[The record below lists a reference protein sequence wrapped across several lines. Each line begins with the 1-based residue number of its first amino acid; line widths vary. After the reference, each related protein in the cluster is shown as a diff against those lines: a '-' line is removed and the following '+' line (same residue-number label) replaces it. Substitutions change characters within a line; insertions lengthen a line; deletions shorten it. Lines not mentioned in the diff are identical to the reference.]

1 MTSSFGN
8 LVGTERDE
16 LPNISNTN
24 YAETEAD
31 LTKSVNDQIN
41 ANIQDTQVF
50 YERLGEIQ
58 KLIAETP
65 MQNLE
70 SLAQFSSS
78 ASRAMEVYKKKQEA
92 QTLVNESLAF
102 LDNNALDQIRD
113 AEGKFNLENAKFDNE
128 LLKENTEE
136 SINFLRTRNASL
148 PEDITTRE
156 LLRRLNKNYFGARQQ
171 FINENGG
178 KDITDIDEY
187 MKLHGAADELM
198 ITGMLMQAEELGVD
212 INSRQFRKL
221 FYQTVYPDIK
231 QRRENNIQTWKSEAN
246 RNFERNRTKKLDKII
261 VDTLQPYDAN
271 TNTAIDVV
279 TLVDTIQNT
288 MNFNTR
294 KEATDYLFSRVA
306 AQVDSDQPQLN
317 ISHLNYLFNDALHK
331 HDGNGGKLYKYA
343 DGPFGGKDANASLIQ
358 KLETKLALETDRNIR
373 ANKQIAQNELNDL
386 DREYK
391 GNIPAG
397 LLQKKY
403 EELEKRY
410 PNIDVRTLKVG
421 NKGETNGGSYGEQ
434 RFNRDLDIDYVE
446 KFMNVFKGEGAR
458 FDPQRKLSDDEKYQV
473 RKAYGDFKQLVE
485 RQTDNG
491 IELEEA
497 QRLMFTTVSE
507 NLKAGLYTRSAVE
520 ERNGGQVRSEDI
532 NRDAEYLKSDIVKV
546 PNQGVPIS
554 VFEKQALSQLK
565 RHYENPDLVGFPK
578 YFEGVTRN
586 TSLSA
591 QQYAND
597 RFKATGGYDE
607 NNAIAQRFIQNE
619 DGVLVDPQYG
629 LTKAELNEI
638 EVKPHLTKTYTKIL
652 ENPEKTKK
660 ILEGFK
666 TGNDV
671 GSFDSAVGPK
681 KRGADK
687 LTIGQL
693 LVYAERG
700 GSGFGLYSL
709 SAQELKDAV
718 RYLPPEFKNELFTE
732 ENQSFLVLELTRQRA
747 NRTNSIQGAIIQAKK
762 GGEATVFEG
771 DEQEGNWKRLTKLSP
786 NEQNALLDI
795 FPQLRNIPMN
805 RFENL
810 TQGVVLGLQTEI
822 QNYQRN
828 REELRESRIQQR
840 KEKEKQKAKVFGY
853 GRGQTEPTTIEE
865 LKQVPAVKKS
875 REGR

>member
-16 LPNISNTN
+16 IPNISGTN
-24 YAETEAD
+24 YAETEPD
-31 LTKSVNDQIN
+31 LTKNVNDQIN
-41 ANIQDTQVF
+41 ANIEDTKRF
-50 YERLGEIQ
+50 YDQMAEIQ
-58 KLIAETP
+58 KVIAETP
-65 MQNLE
+65 MRNLE
-70 SLAQFSSS
+70 SLAQFSNQ
-78 ASRAMEVYKKKQEA
+78 AGQAVKAFQKRRETQD
-92 QTLVNESLAF
+92 LINESMDF
-102 LDNNALDQIRD
+102 LENNEVTKLRGAD
-113 AEGKFNLENAKFDNE
+113 GKFNLENAKFDNE
-128 LLKENTEE
+128 LLRENTEE
-136 SINFLRTRNASL
+136 SINFLRTRNAEL
-148 PEDITTRE
+148 PENITTRE
-156 LLRRLNKNYFGARQQ
+156 LLRRLNENYFGARQQ

-187 MKLHGAADELM
+187 MKLHTAADELM
-198 ITGMLMQAEELGVD
+198 VTGMLIQAEQYGIDV
-212 INSRQFRKL
+212 NSRQFRRL
-221 FYQTVYPDIK
+221 FYEKVYPDIK
-231 QRRENNIQTWKSEAN
+231 RRRENNVQTWKSEAN
-246 RNFERNRTKKLDKII
+246 RNFERNRTKRLDKII

-271 TNTAIDVV
+271 TNTSIDVV
-279 TLVDTIQNT
+279 TLVDTIKNT
-288 MNFNTR
+288 MNFDTT
-294 KEATDYLFSRVA
+294 KEATDYLFARVA
-306 AQVDSDQPQLN
+306 AEVESEQPQLN
-317 ISHLNYLFNDALHK
+317 LSHLNYLFDGALHR

-343 DGPFGGKDANASLIQ
+343 DGPFGGKNANSSLIQ
-358 KLETKLALETDRNIR
+358 KIETKLAIETDRAIT
-373 ANKQIAQNELNDL
+373 ANTKTAQNELNDL

-391 GNIPAG
+391 GKIPAG

-403 EELEKRY
+403 EELERRF

-421 NKGETNGGSYGEQ
+421 NKGETNGGAYEG
-434 RFNRDLDIDYVE
+434 RAGNADLDYDYQG
-446 KFMNVFKGEGAR
+446 KFINVFKK
-458 FDPQRKLSDDEKYQV
+458 DTNYKLQDHEIYQV
-473 RKAYGDFKQLVE
+473 RKAYGDFKALVKN
-485 RQTDNG
+485 QTDNG

-497 QRLMFTTVSE
+497 QRLMYTTVVE

-546 PNQGVPIS
+546 PNQGEPIS

-565 RHYENPDLVGFPK
+565 RHYENPELVGFPK

-607 NNAIAQRFIQNE
+607 NNDIAQRFVQNE

-629 LTKAELNEI
+629 LTKEELNEI

-652 ENPEKTKK
+652 DPVKGKK

-687 LTIGQL
+687 LTVGQL

-700 GSGFGLYSL
+700 GSNFGLYGL
-709 SAQELKDAV
+709 TAQELKDAV

-771 DEQEGNWKRLTKLSP
+771 DEQEGNWKRLTKLGL
-786 NEQNALLDI
+786 NEQKALLDV

-805 RFENL
+805 QFQNL
-810 TQGVVLGLQTEI
+810 TQGVVLGLESEI

-828 REELRESRIQQR
+828 RERQR
-840 KEKEKQKAKVFGY
+840 NLTQN
-853 GRGQTEPTTIEE
+853 R
-865 LKQVPAVKKS
+865 
-875 REGR
+875 

>member
-16 LPNISNTN
+16 IPNISNTN
-24 YAETEAD
+24 YTNTEAD

-65 MQNLE
+65 MKNLE

-92 QTLVNESLAF
+92 QALVDESLAF
-102 LDNNALDQIRD
+102 LDNNALDQIRN

-156 LLRRLNKNYFGARQQ
+156 LLRRLNENYFGARQQ

-187 MKLHGAADELM
+187 IKLHGAADELM
-198 ITGMLMQAEELGVD
+198 ITGMLMQAEKFGVD

-231 QRRENNIQTWKSEAN
+231 RRRENNIQTWKSEAN
-246 RNFERNRTKKLDKII
+246 RNFEQNRTKKLDKII

-271 TNTAIDVV
+271 SNTAIDVV

-288 MNFNTR
+288 MNFDTR

-306 AQVDSDQPQLN
+306 TEVDSDQPQLD

-343 DGPFGGKDANASLIQ
+343 DGPFGGKNANASLIQ
-358 KLETKLALETDRNIR
+358 KIETKLALETDINIS
-373 ANKQIAQNELNDL
+373 ANKVTAQQEINELN
-386 DREYK
+386 RQYNGQPPE
-391 GNIPAG
+391 G
-397 LLQKKY
+397 LLQKKL
-403 EELEKRY
+403 EELENRF
-410 PNIDVRTLKVG
+410 PNIDVRALQTGAKSV
-421 NKGETNGGSYGEQ
+421 TNGGGYP
-434 RFNRDLDIDYVE
+434 NA
-446 KFMNVFKGEGAR
+446 GEG
-458 FDPQRKLSDDEKYQV
+458 DPDINFKAQLESTFNIPKKDLSIEQQVEVQR
-473 RKAYGDFKQLVE
+473 AYGDFKAQVKN
-485 RQTDNG
+485 QTDNG
-491 IELEEA
+491 IDPLKA
-497 QRLMFTTVSE
+497 QRLILPQVQ
-507 NLKAGLYTRSAVE
+507 KALTEGKYSDSSVE
-520 ERNGGQVRSEDI
+520 ARLGKDVRSQDI
-532 NRDAEYLKSDIVKV
+532 NADRAYIEKDFSKV
-546 PNQGVPIS
+546 SNQGEFVSIH
-554 VFEKQALSQLK
+554 EKQALSELK
-565 RHYENPDLVGFPK
+565 RHYLYGEPFPS
-578 YFEGVTRN
+578 YFYGVTRGTN
-586 TSLSA
+586 QSPY
-591 QQYAND
+591 QYADD
-597 RFKATGGYDE
+597 RFRAMGGYDE
-607 NNAIAQRFIQNE
+607 NNAIAQRFE
-619 DGVLVDPQYG
+619 TKDGVLVDPQFG
-629 LTKAELNEI
+629 LTKAELNEL
-638 EVKPHLTKTYTKIL
+638 EAKPHLTKTYAKIL
-652 ENPEKTKK
+652 EPEKTKS

-671 GSFDSAVGPK
+671 GTFDSAVGPK

-687 LTIGQL
+687 LTIGEL
-693 LVYAERG
+693 LVYADRG
-700 GSGFGLYSL
+700 AGNFGLFGL

-718 RYLPPEFKNELFTE
+718 RFLPPSFKNREFNE
-732 ENQSFLVLELTRQRA
+732 ETQSFLVLELIRQRA
-747 NRTNSIQGAIIQAKK
+747 NRTNSIRGAIIQAKK
-762 GGEATVFEG
+762 GGEATVFQG
-771 DEQEGNWKRLTKLSP
+771 DEKEGSWDRLIALDP
-786 NEQNALLDI
+786 DERNALLDV

-805 RFENL
+805 QFQNL

-822 QNYQRN
+822 ANYQRN
-828 REELRESRIQQR
+828 REKLRESRTNQNKTR
-840 KEKEKQKAKVFGY
+840 
-853 GRGQTEPTTIEE
+853 R
-865 LKQVPAVKKS
+865 
-875 REGR
+875 

>member
-16 LPNISNTN
+16 IPNISGSN

-31 LTKSVNDQIN
+31 LTKNVNDQIN
-41 ANIQDTQVF
+41 ANIEDTKRF
-50 YERLGEIQ
+50 YDQMAEIQ
-58 KLIAETP
+58 KVIAETP
-65 MQNLE
+65 MRNLE
-70 SLAQFSSS
+70 SLAQFSNQ
-78 ASRAMEVYKKKQEA
+78 AGQAVKAFQKRRETQD
-92 QTLVNESLAF
+92 LINESMDF
-102 LDNNALDQIRD
+102 LENNEVTKLRGAD
-113 AEGKFNLENAKFDNE
+113 GKFNLENAKFDNE
-128 LLKENTEE
+128 LLRENTEE
-136 SINFLRTRNASL
+136 SINFLRTRNAEL
-148 PEDITTRE
+148 PENITTRE
-156 LLRRLNKNYFGARQQ
+156 LLRRLNENYFGARQQ

-187 MKLHGAADELM
+187 MKLHTAADELM
-198 ITGMLMQAEELGVD
+198 VTGMLIQAEQYGIDV
-212 INSRQFRKL
+212 NSRQFRRL
-221 FYQTVYPDIK
+221 FYEKVYPDIK
-231 QRRENNIQTWKSEAN
+231 RRRENNVQTWKSEAN
-246 RNFERNRTKKLDKII
+246 RNFERNRTKRLDKII

-271 TNTAIDVV
+271 TNTSIDVV
-279 TLVDTIQNT
+279 TLVDTIKNT
-288 MNFNTR
+288 MNFDTT
-294 KEATDYLFSRVA
+294 KEATDYLFARVA
-306 AQVDSDQPQLN
+306 AEVESEQPQLN
-317 ISHLNYLFNDALHK
+317 LSHLNYLFDGALHR

-343 DGPFGGKDANASLIQ
+343 DGPFGGKNANSSLIQ
-358 KLETKLALETDRNIR
+358 KIETKLAIETDRAIT
-373 ANKQIAQNELNDL
+373 ANTKTAQNELNDL

-391 GNIPAG
+391 GKIPAG

-403 EELEKRY
+403 EELERRF

-421 NKGETNGGSYGEQ
+421 NKGETNGGAYEG
-434 RFNRDLDIDYVE
+434 RAGNADLDYDYQG
-446 KFMNVFKGEGAR
+446 KFINVFKK
-458 FDPQRKLSDDEKYQV
+458 DTNYKLQDHEIYQV
-473 RKAYGDFKQLVE
+473 RKAYGDFKALVKN
-485 RQTDNG
+485 QTDNG

-497 QRLMFTTVSE
+497 QRLMYTTVVE

-546 PNQGVPIS
+546 PNQGEPIS

-565 RHYENPDLVGFPK
+565 RHYENPELVGFPK

-607 NNAIAQRFIQNE
+607 NNDIAQRFVQNE

-629 LTKAELNEI
+629 LTKEELNEI

-652 ENPEKTKK
+652 DPVKGKK

-687 LTIGQL
+687 LTVGQL

-700 GSGFGLYSL
+700 GSNFGLYGL
-709 SAQELKDAV
+709 TAQELKDAV

-771 DEQEGNWKRLTKLSP
+771 DEQEGNWKRLTKLGL
-786 NEQNALLDI
+786 NEQKALLDV

-805 RFENL
+805 QFQNL
-810 TQGVVLGLQTEI
+810 TQGVVLGLESEI

-828 REELRESRIQQR
+828 RERQR
-840 KEKEKQKAKVFGY
+840 NLTQN
-853 GRGQTEPTTIEE
+853 R
-865 LKQVPAVKKS
+865 
-875 REGR
+875 

>member
-1 MTSSFGN
+1 
-8 LVGTERDE
+8 
-16 LPNISNTN
+16 
-24 YAETEAD
+24 
-31 LTKSVNDQIN
+31 
-41 ANIQDTQVF
+41 
-50 YERLGEIQ
+50 
-58 KLIAETP
+58 
-65 MQNLE
+65 
-70 SLAQFSSS
+70 
-78 ASRAMEVYKKKQEA
+78 
-92 QTLVNESLAF
+92 
-102 LDNNALDQIRD
+102 
-113 AEGKFNLENAKFDNE
+113 
-128 LLKENTEE
+128 
-136 SINFLRTRNASL
+136 
-148 PEDITTRE
+148 
-156 LLRRLNKNYFGARQQ
+156 
-171 FINENGG
+171 
-178 KDITDIDEY
+178 
-187 MKLHGAADELM
+187 MKLHTAADELM
-198 ITGMLMQAEELGVD
+198 VTGMLIQAEQYGIDV
-212 INSRQFRKL
+212 NSRQFRRL
-221 FYQTVYPDIK
+221 FYEKVYPDIK
-231 QRRENNIQTWKSEAN
+231 RRRENNVQTWKSEAN
-246 RNFERNRTKKLDKII
+246 RNFERNRTKRLDKII

-271 TNTAIDVV
+271 TNTSIDVV
-279 TLVDTIQNT
+279 TLVDTIKNT
-288 MNFNTR
+288 MNFDTT
-294 KEATDYLFSRVA
+294 KEATDYLFARVA
-306 AQVDSDQPQLN
+306 AEVESEQPQLN
-317 ISHLNYLFNDALHK
+317 LSHLNYLFDGALHR

-343 DGPFGGKDANASLIQ
+343 DGPFGGKNANSSLIQ
-358 KLETKLALETDRNIR
+358 KIETKLAIETDRAIT
-373 ANKQIAQNELNDL
+373 ANTKTAQNELNDL

-391 GNIPAG
+391 GKIPAG

-403 EELEKRY
+403 EELERRF

-421 NKGETNGGSYGEQ
+421 NKGETNGGAYEG
-434 RFNRDLDIDYVE
+434 RAGNADLDYDYQG
-446 KFMNVFKGEGAR
+446 KFINVFKK
-458 FDPQRKLSDDEKYQV
+458 DTNYKLQDHEIYQV
-473 RKAYGDFKQLVE
+473 RKAYGDFKALVKN
-485 RQTDNG
+485 QTDNG

-497 QRLMFTTVSE
+497 QRLMYTTVVE

-546 PNQGVPIS
+546 PNQGEPIS

-565 RHYENPDLVGFPK
+565 RHYENPELVGFPK

-607 NNAIAQRFIQNE
+607 NNDIAQRFVQNE

-629 LTKAELNEI
+629 LTKEELNEI

-652 ENPEKTKK
+652 DPVKGKK

-687 LTIGQL
+687 LTVGQL

-700 GSGFGLYSL
+700 GSNFGLYGL
-709 SAQELKDAV
+709 TAQELKDAV

-771 DEQEGNWKRLTKLSP
+771 DEQEGNWKRLTKLGL
-786 NEQNALLDI
+786 NEQKALLDV

-805 RFENL
+805 QFQNL
-810 TQGVVLGLQTEI
+810 TQGVVLGLESEI

-828 REELRESRIQQR
+828 RERQR
-840 KEKEKQKAKVFGY
+840 NLTQN
-853 GRGQTEPTTIEE
+853 R
-865 LKQVPAVKKS
+865 
-875 REGR
+875 

>member
-16 LPNISNTN
+16 IPNISNTN

-31 LTKSVNDQIN
+31 LTKTVNDQIN
-41 ANIQDTQVF
+41 ANIEDTKRF
-50 YERLGEIQ
+50 YDQMAEIQ
-58 KLIAETP
+58 KVIAETP
-65 MQNLE
+65 LRNLE
-70 SLAQFSSS
+70 SLAQFSTT
-78 ASRAMEVYKKKQEA
+78 A
-92 QTLVNESLAF
+92 QQTMKAFEKRRETQDLINESMSF
-102 LDNNALDQIRD
+102 LDNNDLDKLRGAD
-113 AEGKFNLENAKFDNE
+113 GKFNLENAKFDNE
-128 LLKENTEE
+128 LLRENTEE
-136 SINFLRTRNASL
+136 SINFLRTRNAEL
-148 PEDITTRE
+148 PENITTRE
-156 LLRRLNKNYFGARQQ
+156 LLRRLNENYYGARQQ

-187 MKLHGAADELM
+187 MKLHTAADELM
-198 ITGMLMQAEELGVD
+198 VTGMLMQAEQYGID
-212 INSRQFRKL
+212 INSRQFRRL
-221 FYQTVYPDIK
+221 FYEKVYPDIK
-231 QRRENNIQTWKSEAN
+231 RRRENNIQTWKSEAN
-246 RNFERNRTKKLDKII
+246 RKFEQNRTKKLDKII

-271 TNTAIDVV
+271 SNTSVDIV

-288 MNFNTR
+288 MNFKTR
-294 KEATDYLFSRVA
+294 KEATDYLFARVA
-306 AQVDSDQPQLN
+306 TEVESEQPQLN
-317 ISHLNYLFNDALHK
+317 LSHLNYLFDGALHK

-343 DGPFGGKDANASLIQ
+343 DGPFGGKNANSSLIQ
-358 KLETKLALETDRNIR
+358 KIETKLAIETERNIR
-373 ANKQIAQNELNDL
+373 ANKFTAQQELNDL

-391 GNIPAG
+391 GKIPQG

-403 EELEKRY
+403 QELERRF

-421 NKGETNGGSYGEQ
+421 NKGETNGGAYEG
-434 RFNRDLDIDYVE
+434 RAGNADLDYDYQG
-446 KFMNVFKGEGAR
+446 KFINIFKK
-458 FDPQRKLSDDEKYQV
+458 DTNYKLQDHEIYQV
-473 RKAYGDFKQLVE
+473 RKAYGDFKALVKN
-485 RQTDNG
+485 QTDNG

-497 QRLMFTTVSE
+497 QRLIFPTVKE
-507 NLKAGLYTRSAVE
+507 NLEAGLYTRSAVE
-520 ERNGGQVRSEDI
+520 EREGGQVRSEDI

-546 PNQGVPIS
+546 PNQGEPIS

-565 RHYENPDLVGFPK
+565 RHYENPELVGFPK

-607 NNAIAQRFIQNE
+607 NNAIAQRFEQND
-619 DGVLVDPQYG
+619 DGVLIDPQYG
-629 LTKAELNEI
+629 LTKEELNEI
-638 EVKPHLTKTYTKIL
+638 EVKPHLTKTYTKL
-652 ENPEKTKK
+652 LDPEKSKK
-660 ILEGFK
+660 ILQGFK

-693 LVYAERG
+693 LVYANRG
-700 GSGFGLYSL
+700 GSNFGLYGL
-709 SAQELKDAV
+709 TAQELKDAV

-771 DEQEGNWKRLTKLSP
+771 DEQEGNWKRLTKLSLK
-786 NEQNALLDI
+786 EQNALLDV

-805 RFENL
+805 QFQNL

-822 QNYQRN
+822 NNYQKN
-828 REELRESRIQQR
+828 RERQRNLRNQ
-840 KEKEKQKAKVFGY
+840 EKITTEEQVFGFKQ
-853 GRGQTEPTTIEE
+853 GQ
-865 LKQVPAVKKS
+865 
-875 REGR
+875 RR

>member
-1 MTSSFGN
+1 MTSSSFGN
-8 LVGTERDE
+8 LVGAERDE
-16 LPNISNTN
+16 IPNISNTN
-24 YAETEAD
+24 YTETEPD
-31 LTKSVNDQIN
+31 LTNSVNAQID
-41 ANIQDTQVF
+41 ANINDTRVF

-65 MQNLE
+65 MKNLE

-78 ASRAMEVYKKKQEA
+78 ASEAMRVYRKKQEA
-92 QTLVNESLAF
+92 QDLVNESLAF
-102 LDNNALDQIRD
+102 LDNNALDQIRN

-156 LLRRLNKNYFGARQQ
+156 LLRRLNENYFGARQQ

-221 FYQTVYPDIK
+221 FYQTVYPNIK

-246 RNFERNRTKKLDKII
+246 RNFEQNRTKKLDKII

-288 MNFNTR
+288 MNFDTR
-294 KEATDYLFSRVA
+294 KEATDYLFARVA
-306 AQVDSDQPQLN
+306 AQVDSDQPQLD

-343 DGPFGGKDANASLIQ
+343 DGPFGGKNANSSLIQ
-358 KLETKLALETDRNIR
+358 KLETKLAFEADRAIT
-373 ANKQIAQNELNDL
+373 ANTKVAQNELNDL

-391 GNIPAG
+391 GKIPAG

-403 EELEKRY
+403 EELERRF

-421 NKGETNGGSYGEQ
+421 NKGETNGGAYEG
-434 RFNRDLDIDYVE
+434 RAGNADLDIDYQE
-446 KFMNVFKGEGAR
+446 KFINVFKK
-458 FDPQRKLSDDEKYQV
+458 DPQYKLSDDDKYEV
-473 RKAYGDFKQLVE
+473 RKAYGDFKSLVKN
-485 RQTDNG
+485 QTDNG

-497 QRLMFTTVSE
+497 QRLMYTTVAN

-546 PNQGVPIS
+546 PNQGEPIS

-565 RHYENPDLVGFPK
+565 RHYENPDLVGFPA

-597 RFKATGGYDE
+597 RFKATGGFDE
-607 NNAIAQRFIQNE
+607 NNAIAQRFVQNE

-652 ENPEKTKK
+652 DPVKGKK

-671 GSFDSAVGPK
+671 GSFDSAIGPK

-693 LVYAERG
+693 LVYANRG
-700 GSGFGLYSL
+700 GSNFGLYGL
-709 SAQELKDAV
+709 TAQELKDAV

-771 DEQEGNWKRLTKLSP
+771 DEQEGNWKRLTKLSL
-786 NEQNALLDI
+786 NEQNALLDV

-805 RFENL
+805 QFQNL
-810 TQGVVLGLQTEI
+810 TQGVVLGLQSEI

-828 REELRESRIQQR
+828 REKLRNSRTKR
-840 KEKEKQKAKVFGY
+840 NKN
-853 GRGQTEPTTIEE
+853 
-865 LKQVPAVKKS
+865 
-875 REGR
+875 

>member
-16 LPNISNTN
+16 IPNISGSN

-31 LTKSVNDQIN
+31 LTKNVNDQIN
-41 ANIQDTQVF
+41 ANIEDTKRF
-50 YERLGEIQ
+50 YDQMAEIQ
-58 KLIAETP
+58 KVIAETP
-65 MQNLE
+65 MRNLE
-70 SLAQFSSS
+70 SLAQFSNQ
-78 ASRAMEVYKKKQEA
+78 AGQAVKAFQKRRETQD
-92 QTLVNESLAF
+92 LINESMDF
-102 LDNNALDQIRD
+102 LENNEVTKLRGAD
-113 AEGKFNLENAKFDNE
+113 GKFNLENAKFDNE
-128 LLKENTEE
+128 LLRENTEE
-136 SINFLRTRNASL
+136 SINFLRTRNAEL
-148 PEDITTRE
+148 PENITTRE
-156 LLRRLNKNYFGARQQ
+156 LLRRLNENYFGARQQ

-187 MKLHGAADELM
+187 MKLHTAADELM
-198 ITGMLMQAEELGVD
+198 VTGMLIQAEQYGIDV
-212 INSRQFRKL
+212 NSRQFRRL
-221 FYQTVYPDIK
+221 FYEKVYPDIK
-231 QRRENNIQTWKSEAN
+231 RRRENNVQTWKSEAN
-246 RNFERNRTKKLDKII
+246 RNFERNRTKRLDKII

-271 TNTAIDVV
+271 TNTSIDVV
-279 TLVDTIQNT
+279 TLVDTIKNT
-288 MNFNTR
+288 MNFDTT
-294 KEATDYLFSRVA
+294 KEATDYLFARVA
-306 AQVDSDQPQLN
+306 AEVESEQPQLN
-317 ISHLNYLFNDALHK
+317 LSHLNYLFDGALHR

-343 DGPFGGKDANASLIQ
+343 DGPFGGKNANSSLIQ
-358 KLETKLALETDRNIR
+358 KIETKLAIETDRAIT
-373 ANKQIAQNELNDL
+373 ANTKTAQNELNDL

-391 GNIPAG
+391 GKIPAG

-403 EELEKRY
+403 EELERRF

-421 NKGETNGGSYGEQ
+421 NKGETNGGAYEG
-434 RFNRDLDIDYVE
+434 RAGNADLDYDYQG
-446 KFMNVFKGEGAR
+446 KFINVFKK
-458 FDPQRKLSDDEKYQV
+458 DTNYKLQDHEIYQV
-473 RKAYGDFKQLVE
+473 RKAYGDFKALVKN
-485 RQTDNG
+485 QTDNG

-497 QRLMFTTVSE
+497 QRLMFPTVE
-507 NLKAGLYTRSAVE
+507 ANLRAGLYTRSAVE

-546 PNQGVPIS
+546 PNQGEPIS

-565 RHYENPDLVGFPK
+565 RHYENPELVGFPK

-607 NNAIAQRFIQNE
+607 NNDIAQRFVQNE

-629 LTKAELNEI
+629 LTKEELNEI

-652 ENPEKTKK
+652 DPVKGKK

-687 LTIGQL
+687 LTVGQL

-700 GSGFGLYSL
+700 GSNFGLYGL
-709 SAQELKDAV
+709 TAQELKDAV

-771 DEQEGNWKRLTKLSP
+771 DEQEGNWKRLTKLGL
-786 NEQNALLDI
+786 NEQKALLDV

-805 RFENL
+805 QFQNL
-810 TQGVVLGLQTEI
+810 TQGVVLGLESEI

-828 REELRESRIQQR
+828 RERQR
-840 KEKEKQKAKVFGY
+840 NLTQN
-853 GRGQTEPTTIEE
+853 R
-865 LKQVPAVKKS
+865 
-875 REGR
+875 

>member
-16 LPNISNTN
+16 IPNISGTN

-31 LTKSVNDQIN
+31 LTKTVNDQIN
-41 ANIQDTQVF
+41 ANIEDTKRF
-50 YERLGEIQ
+50 YDQMAEIQ
-58 KLIAETP
+58 KVIAETP
-65 MQNLE
+65 LRNLE
-70 SLAQFSSS
+70 SLAQFSTT
-78 ASRAMEVYKKKQEA
+78 A
-92 QTLVNESLAF
+92 QQTMKAFEKRRETQDLINESMSF
-102 LDNNALDQIRD
+102 LDNNDLDKLRGAD
-113 AEGKFNLENAKFDNE
+113 GKFNLENAKFDNE
-128 LLKENTEE
+128 LLRENTEE
-136 SINFLRTRNASL
+136 SINFLRTRNAEL
-148 PEDITTRE
+148 PENITTRE
-156 LLRRLNKNYFGARQQ
+156 LLRRLNENYYGARQQ

-187 MKLHGAADELM
+187 MKLHTAADELM
-198 ITGMLMQAEELGVD
+198 VTGMLMQAEQYGID
-212 INSRQFRKL
+212 INSRQFRRL
-221 FYQTVYPDIK
+221 FYEKVYPDIK
-231 QRRENNIQTWKSEAN
+231 RRRENNIQTWKSEAN
-246 RNFERNRTKKLDKII
+246 RKFEQNRTKKLDKII

-271 TNTAIDVV
+271 SNTSVDIV

-288 MNFNTR
+288 MNFKTR
-294 KEATDYLFSRVA
+294 KEATDYLFARVA
-306 AQVDSDQPQLN
+306 TEVESEQPQLN
-317 ISHLNYLFNDALHK
+317 LSHLNYLFDGALHK

-343 DGPFGGKDANASLIQ
+343 DGPFGGKNANSSLIQ
-358 KLETKLALETDRNIR
+358 KIETKLAIETERNIR
-373 ANKQIAQNELNDL
+373 ANKFTAQQELNDL

-391 GNIPAG
+391 GKIPQG

-403 EELEKRY
+403 QELERRF
-410 PNIDVRTLKVG
+410 PNIDVRSLEVA
-421 NKGETNGGSYGEQ
+421 NKGETNGGAYEG
-434 RFNRDLDIDYVE
+434 RAGNADLDYDYQG
-446 KFMNVFKGEGAR
+446 KFINIFKK
-458 FDPQRKLSDDEKYQV
+458 DTNYKLQDHEIYQV
-473 RKAYGDFKQLVE
+473 RKAYGDFKALVKN
-485 RQTDNG
+485 QTDNG

-497 QRLMFTTVSE
+497 QRLIFPTVKE
-507 NLKAGLYTRSAVE
+507 NLEAGLYTRSAVE
-520 ERNGGQVRSEDI
+520 EREGGQVRSEDI

-546 PNQGVPIS
+546 PNQGEYVS

-565 RHYENPDLVGFPK
+565 RHYENPELVGFPK

-607 NNAIAQRFIQNE
+607 NNAIAQRFEQND
-619 DGVLVDPQYG
+619 DGVLIDPQYG
-629 LTKAELNEI
+629 LTKEELNEI
-638 EVKPHLTKTYTKIL
+638 EVKPHLTKTYTKL
-652 ENPEKTKK
+652 LDPEKSKK
-660 ILEGFK
+660 ILQGFK

-693 LVYAERG
+693 LVYANRG
-700 GSGFGLYSL
+700 GSNFGLYGL
-709 SAQELKDAV
+709 TAQELKDAV

-771 DEQEGNWKRLTKLSP
+771 DEQEGNWKRLTKLSLK
-786 NEQNALLDI
+786 EQNALLDV

-805 RFENL
+805 QFQNL

-822 QNYQRN
+822 NNYQKN
-828 REELRESRIQQR
+828 RERQRNLRNQ
-840 KEKEKQKAKVFGY
+840 EKITTEEQVFGFKQ
-853 GRGQTEPTTIEE
+853 GQ
-865 LKQVPAVKKS
+865 
-875 REGR
+875 RR

>member
-16 LPNISNTN
+16 IPNISGTN
-24 YAETEAD
+24 YAETEPD
-31 LTKSVNDQIN
+31 LTKNVNDQIN
-41 ANIQDTQVF
+41 ANIEDTKRF
-50 YERLGEIQ
+50 YDQMAEIQ
-58 KLIAETP
+58 KVIAETP
-65 MQNLE
+65 MRNLE
-70 SLAQFSSS
+70 SLAQFSNQ
-78 ASRAMEVYKKKQEA
+78 AGQAVKAFQKRRETQD
-92 QTLVNESLAF
+92 LINESMDF
-102 LDNNALDQIRD
+102 LENNEVTKLRGAD
-113 AEGKFNLENAKFDNE
+113 GKFNLENAKFDNE
-128 LLKENTEE
+128 LLRENTEE
-136 SINFLRTRNASL
+136 SINFLRTRNAEL
-148 PEDITTRE
+148 PENITTRE
-156 LLRRLNKNYFGARQQ
+156 LLRRLNENYFGARQQ

-187 MKLHGAADELM
+187 MKLHTAADELM
-198 ITGMLMQAEELGVD
+198 VTGMLIQAEQYGIDV
-212 INSRQFRKL
+212 NSRQFRRL
-221 FYQTVYPDIK
+221 FYEKVYPDIK
-231 QRRENNIQTWKSEAN
+231 RRRENNVQTWKSEAN
-246 RNFERNRTKKLDKII
+246 RNFERNRTKRLDKII

-271 TNTAIDVV
+271 TNTSIDVV
-279 TLVDTIQNT
+279 TLVDTIKNT
-288 MNFNTR
+288 MNFDTT
-294 KEATDYLFSRVA
+294 KEATDYLFARVA
-306 AQVDSDQPQLN
+306 AEVESEQPQLN
-317 ISHLNYLFNDALHK
+317 LSHLNYLFDGALHR

-343 DGPFGGKDANASLIQ
+343 DGPFGGKNANSSLIQ
-358 KLETKLALETDRNIR
+358 KIETKLAIETDRAIT
-373 ANKQIAQNELNDL
+373 ANTKTAQNELNDL

-391 GNIPAG
+391 GKIPAG

-403 EELEKRY
+403 EELERRF

-421 NKGETNGGSYGEQ
+421 NKGETNGGAYEG
-434 RFNRDLDIDYVE
+434 RAGNADLDYDYQG
-446 KFMNVFKGEGAR
+446 KFINVFKK
-458 FDPQRKLSDDEKYQV
+458 DTNYKLQDHEIYQV
-473 RKAYGDFKQLVE
+473 RKAYGDFKALVKN
-485 RQTDNG
+485 QTDNG

-497 QRLMFTTVSE
+497 QRLMYTTVVE

-546 PNQGVPIS
+546 PNQGEPIS

-565 RHYENPDLVGFPK
+565 RHYENPELVGFPK

-607 NNAIAQRFIQNE
+607 NNDIAQRFVQNE

-629 LTKAELNEI
+629 LTKEELNEI

-652 ENPEKTKK
+652 DPVKGKK

-687 LTIGQL
+687 LTVGQL

-700 GSGFGLYSL
+700 GSNFGLYGL
-709 SAQELKDAV
+709 TAQELKDAV

-771 DEQEGNWKRLTKLSP
+771 DEQEGNWKRLTKLSL
-786 NEQNALLDI
+786 NEQNALLDV

-805 RFENL
+805 QFQNL
-810 TQGVVLGLQTEI
+810 TQGVVLGLESEI

-828 REELRESRIQQR
+828 RERQR
-840 KEKEKQKAKVFGY
+840 NLTQN
-853 GRGQTEPTTIEE
+853 R
-865 LKQVPAVKKS
+865 
-875 REGR
+875 

>member
-16 LPNISNTN
+16 IPNISGTN

-31 LTKSVNDQIN
+31 LTKNVNDQIN
-41 ANIQDTQVF
+41 ANIEDTKRF
-50 YERLGEIQ
+50 YDQMAEIQ
-58 KLIAETP
+58 KVIAETP
-65 MQNLE
+65 MRNLE
-70 SLAQFSSS
+70 SLAQFSNQ
-78 ASRAMEVYKKKQEA
+78 AGQAVKAFQKRRETQD
-92 QTLVNESLAF
+92 LINESMDF
-102 LDNNALDQIRD
+102 LENNEVTKLRGAD
-113 AEGKFNLENAKFDNE
+113 GKFNLENAKFDNE
-128 LLKENTEE
+128 LLRENTEE
-136 SINFLRTRNASL
+136 SINFLRTRNAEL
-148 PEDITTRE
+148 PENITTRE
-156 LLRRLNKNYFGARQQ
+156 LLRRLNENYFGARQQ

-187 MKLHGAADELM
+187 MKLHTAADELM
-198 ITGMLMQAEELGVD
+198 VTGMLIQAEQYGIDV
-212 INSRQFRKL
+212 NSRQFRRL
-221 FYQTVYPDIK
+221 FYEKVYPDIK
-231 QRRENNIQTWKSEAN
+231 RRRENNVQTWKSEAN
-246 RNFERNRTKKLDKII
+246 RNFERNRTKRLDKII

-271 TNTAIDVV
+271 TNTSIDVV
-279 TLVDTIQNT
+279 TLVDTIKNT
-288 MNFNTR
+288 MNFDTT
-294 KEATDYLFSRVA
+294 KEATDYLFARVA
-306 AQVDSDQPQLN
+306 AEVESEQPQLN
-317 ISHLNYLFNDALHK
+317 LSHLNYLFDGALHR

-343 DGPFGGKDANASLIQ
+343 DGPFGGKNANSSLIQ
-358 KLETKLALETDRNIR
+358 KIETKLAIETDRAIT
-373 ANKQIAQNELNDL
+373 ANTKTAQNELNDL

-391 GNIPAG
+391 GKIPAG

-403 EELEKRY
+403 EELERRF

-421 NKGETNGGSYGEQ
+421 NKGETNGGAYEG
-434 RFNRDLDIDYVE
+434 RAGNADLDYDYQG
-446 KFMNVFKGEGAR
+446 KFINVFKK
-458 FDPQRKLSDDEKYQV
+458 DTNYKLQDHEIYQV
-473 RKAYGDFKQLVE
+473 RKAYGDFKALVKN
-485 RQTDNG
+485 QTDNG

-497 QRLMFTTVSE
+497 QRLMYTTVVE

-546 PNQGVPIS
+546 PNQGEPIS

-565 RHYENPDLVGFPK
+565 RHYENPELVGFPK

-607 NNAIAQRFIQNE
+607 NNDIAQRFVQNE
-619 DGVLVDPQYG
+619 DGALVDPQYG
-629 LTKAELNEI
+629 LTKEELNEI

-652 ENPEKTKK
+652 DPVKGKK

-687 LTIGQL
+687 LTVGQL

-700 GSGFGLYSL
+700 GSNFGLYGL
-709 SAQELKDAV
+709 TAQELKDAV

-771 DEQEGNWKRLTKLSP
+771 DEQEGNWKRLTKLGL
-786 NEQNALLDI
+786 NEQKALLDV

-805 RFENL
+805 QFQNL
-810 TQGVVLGLQTEI
+810 TQGVVLGLESEI

-828 REELRESRIQQR
+828 RERQR
-840 KEKEKQKAKVFGY
+840 NLTQN
-853 GRGQTEPTTIEE
+853 R
-865 LKQVPAVKKS
+865 
-875 REGR
+875 

>member
-16 LPNISNTN
+16 IPNISGTN

-31 LTKSVNDQIN
+31 LTKTVNDQIN
-41 ANIQDTQVF
+41 ANIEDTKRF
-50 YERLGEIQ
+50 YDQMAEIQ
-58 KLIAETP
+58 KVIAETP
-65 MQNLE
+65 LRNLE
-70 SLAQFSSS
+70 SLAQFSTT
-78 ASRAMEVYKKKQEA
+78 A
-92 QTLVNESLAF
+92 QQTMKAFEKRRETQDLINESMSF
-102 LDNNALDQIRD
+102 LDNNDLDKLRGAD
-113 AEGKFNLENAKFDNE
+113 GKFNLENAKFDNE
-128 LLKENTEE
+128 LLRENTEE
-136 SINFLRTRNASL
+136 SINFLRTRNAEL
-148 PEDITTRE
+148 PENITTRE
-156 LLRRLNKNYFGARQQ
+156 LLRRLNENYYGARQQ

-187 MKLHGAADELM
+187 MKLHTAADELM
-198 ITGMLMQAEELGVD
+198 VTGMLMQAEQYGIDV
-212 INSRQFRKL
+212 NSRQFRRL
-221 FYQTVYPDIK
+221 FYEKVYPDIK
-231 QRRENNIQTWKSEAN
+231 RRRENNIQTWKSEAN
-246 RNFERNRTKKLDKII
+246 RKFEQNRTKKLDKII

-271 TNTAIDVV
+271 SNTSVDIV

-288 MNFNTR
+288 MNFKTR
-294 KEATDYLFSRVA
+294 KEATDYLFARVA
-306 AQVDSDQPQLN
+306 TEVESEQPQLN
-317 ISHLNYLFNDALHK
+317 LSHLNYLFDGALHK

-343 DGPFGGKDANASLIQ
+343 DGPFGGKNANSSLIQ
-358 KLETKLALETDRNIR
+358 KIETKLAIETERNIR
-373 ANKQIAQNELNDL
+373 ANKFTAQQELNDL

-391 GNIPAG
+391 GKIPQG

-403 EELEKRY
+403 QELERRF
-410 PNIDVRTLKVG
+410 PNIDVRSLEVA
-421 NKGETNGGSYGEQ
+421 NKGETNGGAYEG
-434 RFNRDLDIDYVE
+434 RAGNADLDYDYQG
-446 KFMNVFKGEGAR
+446 KFINIFKK
-458 FDPQRKLSDDEKYQV
+458 DTNYKLQDHEIYQV
-473 RKAYGDFKQLVE
+473 RKAYGDFKALVKN
-485 RQTDNG
+485 QTDNG

-497 QRLMFTTVSE
+497 QRLIFPTVKE
-507 NLKAGLYTRSAVE
+507 NLEAGLYTRSAVE
-520 ERNGGQVRSEDI
+520 EREGGQVRSEDI

-546 PNQGVPIS
+546 PNQGEYVS

-565 RHYENPDLVGFPK
+565 RHYENPELVGFPK

-607 NNAIAQRFIQNE
+607 NNAIAQRFEQND
-619 DGVLVDPQYG
+619 DGVLIDPQYG
-629 LTKAELNEI
+629 LTKEELNEI
-638 EVKPHLTKTYTKIL
+638 EVKPHLTKTYTKL
-652 ENPEKTKK
+652 LDPEKSKK
-660 ILEGFK
+660 ILQGFK

-700 GSGFGLYSL
+700 GSNFGVYGL

-771 DEQEGNWKRLTKLSP
+771 DEQEGNWKRLTKLSLK
-786 NEQNALLDI
+786 EQNALLDV

-805 RFENL
+805 QFQNL

-822 QNYQRN
+822 NNYQKN
-828 REELRESRIQQR
+828 RERQRNLRKQ
-840 KEKEKQKAKVFGY
+840 EKITTEEQVFGY
-853 GRGQTEPTTIEE
+853 KRGQRKPTTIEE
-865 LKQVPAVKKS
+865 LKQVPAVKKA

>member
-1 MTSSFGN
+1 MTSSFAN

-16 LPNISNTN
+16 IPNISNTN
-24 YAETEAD
+24 YTNTEPD
-31 LTKSVNDQIN
+31 LTDSVNAQID

-65 MQNLE
+65 MKNLQ
-70 SLAQFSSS
+70 SLADFSSS

-92 QTLVNESLAF
+92 QDLVDESMAF
-102 LDNNALDQIRD
+102 LDNNALDQIRN

-156 LLRRLNKNYFGARQQ
+156 LLRRLNENYFGARQQ

-187 MKLHGAADELM
+187 IKLHGAADELM

-221 FYQTVYPDIK
+221 FYQTVYPNIK
-231 QRRENNIQTWKSEAN
+231 QRRENNIQSWKLEAN
-246 RNFERNRTKKLDKII
+246 RNFEQNRTKKLDKII

-288 MNFNTR
+288 MNFDTR

-306 AQVDSDQPQLN
+306 NQVDSDQPQLN

-373 ANKQIAQNELNDL
+373 ANTATAQQEINELN
-386 DREYK
+386 RQYN
-391 GNIPAG
+391 GQPPVG
-397 LLQKKY
+397 LLQKKL
-403 EELEKRY
+403 EELENRY
-410 PNIDVRTLKVG
+410 PNIDVRSLELGAKSI
-421 NKGETNGGSYGEQ
+421 TNGGGYPNAGQ
-434 RFNRDLDIDYVE
+434 GDPDIDFKAQLEGVFNIPKKDLSIAQQVE
-446 KFMNVFKGEGAR
+446 I
-458 FDPQRKLSDDEKYQV
+458 QR
-473 RKAYGDFKQLVE
+473 AYGDFKAQVKN
-485 RQTDNG
+485 QTDNG
-491 IELEEA
+491 IDPLKA
-497 QRLMFTTVSE
+497 QRLILPQVQQA
-507 NLKAGLYTRSAVE
+507 LIDGKYQDSAVE
-520 ERNGGQVRSEDI
+520 ARLGKDVRSQDI
-532 NRDAEYLKSDIVKV
+532 NADRDYIEKDFNKAS
-546 PNQGVPIS
+546 NQGEFVSIH
-554 VFEKQALSQLK
+554 EKQALSELK
-565 RHYENPDLVGFPK
+565 RHYLYGEPFPS
-578 YFEGVTRN
+578 YFYGVTRGTN
-586 TSLSA
+586 QSPY
-591 QQYAND
+591 QYADD
-597 RFKATGGYDE
+597 RFRAMGGYDG
-607 NNAIAQRFIQNE
+607 NNAIAERFE
-619 DGVLVDPQYG
+619 TKDGVLVDPQFG
-629 LTKAELNEI
+629 LTKAELNEL
-638 EVKPHLTKTYTKIL
+638 EAKPHLTKTYAKIL
-652 ENPEKTKK
+652 EPEKTKQ

-671 GSFDSAVGPK
+671 GTFDSAVGPK

-687 LTIGQL
+687 LTVGEL
-693 LVYAERG
+693 LVYADRG
-700 GSGFGLYSL
+700 GSNFGLFGL
-709 SAQELKDAV
+709 SAQELKDSV
-718 RYLPPEFKNELFTE
+718 RFLPPSFKNQVFNE
-732 ENQSFLVLELTRQRA
+732 ETQSFLVLELIRQRA
-747 NRTNSIQGAIIQAKK
+747 NRTNSIRGAIIQAKK
-762 GGEATVFEG
+762 GGEATVFQG
-771 DEQEGNWKRLTKLSP
+771 DEKEGSWDRLITLDDK
-786 NEQNALLDI
+786 ERNALLDV

-805 RFENL
+805 QFQNL

-822 QNYQRN
+822 NNYQRN
-828 REELRESRIQQR
+828 REKLRQSRIKQR
-840 KEKEKQKAKVFGY
+840 ENKEQTFGY
-853 GRGQTEPTTIEE
+853 GLGQKEPTTIEE

>member
-78 ASRAMEVYKKKQEA
+78 ASKAMEVYKKKQEA
-92 QTLVNESLAF
+92 QALVDESLAF
-102 LDNNALDQIRD
+102 LDNNALDQIRN

-148 PEDITTRE
+148 PQDITTRE
-156 LLRRLNKNYFGARQQ
+156 LIRRLNENYFGARQQ

-187 MKLHGAADELM
+187 IKLHGAADELM
-198 ITGMLMQAEELGVD
+198 ITGMLMQAEEFGVN
-212 INSRQFRKL
+212 INSREFRKL
-221 FYQTVYPDIK
+221 FYQTVYPNIK

-288 MNFNTR
+288 MNFDTR

-373 ANKQIAQNELNDL
+373 ANKAAAQNELNDL

-403 EELEKRY
+403 EELERRF

-421 NKGETNGGSYGEQ
+421 NKGETNGGGYEG
-434 RFNRDLDIDYVE
+434 RAGNADLDYDYQG
-446 KFMNVFKGEGAR
+446 KLINVFKK
-458 FDPQRKLSDDEKYQV
+458 DTNYKLDDDEIYQV
-473 RKAYGDFKQLVE
+473 RKAYGDFKALVKN
-485 RQTDNG
+485 QTDNG

-497 QRLMFTTVSE
+497 QRLMYTTVE
-507 NLKAGLYTRSAVE
+507 NNLKAGLYTRSAVE

-546 PNQGVPIS
+546 PNQGEPIS

-565 RHYENPDLVGFPK
+565 RHYENPELVGFPK

-607 NNAIAQRFIQNE
+607 NNAIAQRFVQNE

-629 LTKAELNEI
+629 LKKAELNEI

-652 ENPEKTKK
+652 DPVKGKK

-687 LTIGQL
+687 LTVGEL
-693 LVYAERG
+693 LAYGERG
-700 GSGFGLYSL
+700 ASGFGLYSL

-732 ENQSFLVLELTRQRA
+732 EIQSFLVLELTRQRA
-747 NRTNSIQGAIIQAKK
+747 NRTNSIQGAIIQTKK

-771 DEQEGNWKRLTKLSP
+771 DEQEGNWKRLTKLSLK
-786 NEQNALLDI
+786 EQNALLDV

-805 RFENL
+805 QFQNL

-822 QNYQRN
+822 NNYQKS
-828 REELRESRIQQR
+828 RERQQELRKKQR
-840 KEKEKQKAKVFGY
+840 GSNKEKKQVFGY
-853 GRGQTEPTTIEE
+853 GQGQTEPTTIEE
-865 LKQVPAVKKS
+865 LKQVPAVKKA

>member
-8 LVGTERDE
+8 LVGAERDE

-24 YAETEAD
+24 YTNTEAD
-31 LTKSVNDQIN
+31 LTESVNTQID
-41 ANIQDTQVF
+41 ANINDTRVF

-65 MQNLE
+65 MKNLE

-78 ASRAMEVYKKKQEA
+78 ASEAMRVYRKKQEA
-92 QTLVNESLAF
+92 QALVDESLAF
-102 LDNNALDQIRD
+102 LDNNALDQIRT

-156 LLRRLNKNYFGARQQ
+156 LLRRLNENYFGARQQ

-221 FYQTVYPDIK
+221 FYQTVYPNIK

-246 RNFERNRTKKLDKII
+246 RNFEQNRTKKLDKII

-288 MNFNTR
+288 MNFDTR

-331 HDGNGGKLYKYA
+331 HDGNGGKLYTYA

-358 KLETKLALETDRNIR
+358 KIETKLALETDRNIR
-373 ANKQIAQNELNDL
+373 ANKATAQQEINELN
-386 DREYK
+386 RQYN
-391 GNIPAG
+391 GQPPQG
-397 LLQKKY
+397 LLQKKL
-403 EELEKRY
+403 EELENRY
-410 PNIDVRTLKVG
+410 PNIDVRALQTGAKSV
-421 NKGETNGGSYGEQ
+421 TNGGGYEGRAGQ
-434 RFNRDLDIDYVE
+434 GDPDIDFLGQIE
-446 KFMNVFKGEGAR
+446 GVFNIPKK
-458 FDPQRKLSDDEKYQV
+458 DLSIDQQIQIQR
-473 RKAYGDFKQLVE
+473 AYGDFKARVKN
-485 RQTDNG
+485 QTDNG
-491 IELEEA
+491 IDP
-497 QRLMFTTVSE
+497 
-507 NLKAGLYTRSAVE
+507 LKAKSLMLKPVQESLLAGKYSDSSVE
-520 ERNGGQVRSEDI
+520 ARLGKDVRSQDI
-532 NRDAEYLKSDIVKV
+532 NADRAYIEKDFNKV
-546 PNQGVPIS
+546 SNQGDFVSIH
-554 VFEKQALSQLK
+554 EKQALSELK
-565 RHYENPDLVGFPK
+565 RHYLYGEPFPS
-578 YFEGVTRN
+578 YFYGVTRGTN
-586 TSLSA
+586 QSPY
-591 QQYAND
+591 QYADD
-597 RFKATGGYDE
+597 RFRAMGGYDE
-607 NNAIAQRFIQNE
+607 NNAIAQRFE
-619 DGVLVDPQYG
+619 TKDGVLVDPQFG
-629 LTKAELNEI
+629 LTKKELNEL
-638 EVKPHLTKTYTKIL
+638 EAKPHLTKTYAKIL
-652 ENPEKTKK
+652 EPEKTKS

-671 GSFDSAVGPK
+671 GSFDSAVGPR
-681 KRGADK
+681 KRGAEK
-687 LTIGQL
+687 LTVGEL
-693 LVYAERG
+693 LVYGERG
-700 GSGFGLYSL
+700 AGNFGLFGL

-718 RYLPPEFKNELFTE
+718 RFLPPSFKDKEFNEET
-732 ENQSFLVLELTRQRA
+732 QSFLVLELIRQRA
-747 NRTNSIQGAIIQAKK
+747 NRTNSIRGAIIQAKK
-762 GGEATVFEG
+762 GGEATVFQG
-771 DEQEGNWKRLTKLSP
+771 DEKEGSWDRLIALDP
-786 NEQNALLDI
+786 DERNALLDV

-805 RFENL
+805 QFQNL

-828 REELRESRIQQR
+828 RERLNELRNNN
-840 KEKEKQKAKVFGY
+840 
-853 GRGQTEPTTIEE
+853 
-865 LKQVPAVKKS
+865 KKT
-875 REGR
+875 RR

>member
-16 LPNISNTN
+16 IPNISGTN

-31 LTKSVNDQIN
+31 LTKTVNDQIN
-41 ANIQDTQVF
+41 ANIEDTKRF
-50 YERLGEIQ
+50 YDQMAEIQ
-58 KLIAETP
+58 KVIAETP
-65 MQNLE
+65 LRNLE
-70 SLAQFSSS
+70 SLAQFSTT
-78 ASRAMEVYKKKQEA
+78 A
-92 QTLVNESLAF
+92 QQTMKAFEKRRETQDLINESMSF
-102 LDNNALDQIRD
+102 LDNNDLDKLRGAD
-113 AEGKFNLENAKFDNE
+113 GKFNLENAKFDNE
-128 LLKENTEE
+128 LLRENTEE
-136 SINFLRTRNASL
+136 SINFLRTRNAEL
-148 PEDITTRE
+148 PENITTRE
-156 LLRRLNKNYFGARQQ
+156 LLRRLNENYYGARQQ

-187 MKLHGAADELM
+187 MKLHTAADELM
-198 ITGMLMQAEELGVD
+198 VTGMLMQAEQYGID
-212 INSRQFRKL
+212 INSRQFRRL
-221 FYQTVYPDIK
+221 FYEKVYPDIK
-231 QRRENNIQTWKSEAN
+231 RRRENNIQTWKSEAN
-246 RNFERNRTKKLDKII
+246 RKFEQNRTKKLDKII

-271 TNTAIDVV
+271 SNTSVDIV

-288 MNFNTR
+288 MNFKTR
-294 KEATDYLFSRVA
+294 KEATDYLFARVA
-306 AQVDSDQPQLN
+306 TEVESEQPQLN
-317 ISHLNYLFNDALHK
+317 LSHLNYLFDGALHK

-343 DGPFGGKDANASLIQ
+343 DGPFGGKNANSSLIQ
-358 KLETKLALETDRNIR
+358 KIETKLAIETERNIR
-373 ANKQIAQNELNDL
+373 ANKFTAQQELNDL

-391 GNIPAG
+391 GKIPQG

-403 EELEKRY
+403 QELERRF
-410 PNIDVRTLKVG
+410 PNIDVRSLEVA
-421 NKGETNGGSYGEQ
+421 NKGETNGGAYEG
-434 RFNRDLDIDYVE
+434 RAGNADLDYNYQG
-446 KFMNVFKGEGAR
+446 KFINIFKK
-458 FDPQRKLSDDEKYQV
+458 DTNYKLQDHEIYQV
-473 RKAYGDFKQLVE
+473 RKAYGDFKALVKN
-485 RQTDNG
+485 QTDNG

-497 QRLMFTTVSE
+497 QRLIFPTVKE
-507 NLKAGLYTRSAVE
+507 NLEAGLYTRSAVE
-520 ERNGGQVRSEDI
+520 EREGGQVRSEDI

-546 PNQGVPIS
+546 PNQGEYVS

-565 RHYENPDLVGFPK
+565 RHYENPELVGFPK

-597 RFKATGGYDE
+597 RFKATGGFDE
-607 NNAIAQRFIQNE
+607 NNAIAQRFVQNE

-652 ENPEKTKK
+652 DPVKGKK

-671 GSFDSAVGPK
+671 GSFDSAIGPK

-693 LVYAERG
+693 LVYANRG
-700 GSGFGLYSL
+700 GSNFGLYGL
-709 SAQELKDAV
+709 TAQELKDAV

-771 DEQEGNWKRLTKLSP
+771 DEQEGNWKRLTKLSL
-786 NEQNALLDI
+786 NEQNALLDV

-805 RFENL
+805 QFQNL
-810 TQGVVLGLQTEI
+810 TQGVVLGLQSEI

-828 REELRESRIQQR
+828 REKLRNSRTKR
-840 KEKEKQKAKVFGY
+840 NKN
-853 GRGQTEPTTIEE
+853 
-865 LKQVPAVKKS
+865 
-875 REGR
+875 